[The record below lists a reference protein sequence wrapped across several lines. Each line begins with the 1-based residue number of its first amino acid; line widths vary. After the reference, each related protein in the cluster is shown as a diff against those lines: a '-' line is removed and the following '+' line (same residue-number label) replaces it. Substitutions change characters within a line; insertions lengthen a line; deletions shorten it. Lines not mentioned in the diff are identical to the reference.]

1 MYFLLSEG
9 FKVNKLLLELK
20 NIDMN
25 ITNLMKRGIKF
36 SFLLMIFASIIL
48 LTYDFLFTYPII
60 YYAGFSLFKTSLFFM
75 VGFIIFGFAFNKIK
89 AEIS

>member
-1 MYFLLSEG
+1 MRSI
-9 FKVNKLLLELK
+9 LLEFK
-20 NIDMN
+20 NLDNTI
-25 ITNLMKRGIKF
+25 INLMKSGIKF
-36 SFLLMIFASIIL
+36 SFLLIIFASIIL

-75 VGFIIFGFAFNKIK
+75 VGFVIFGFAFNKIK

>member
-1 MYFLLSEG
+1 M
-9 FKVNKLLLELK
+9 NKLLLEFK

-36 SFLLMIFASIIL
+36 SFLLIIFASIIL

-60 YYAGFSLFKTSLFFM
+60 YYAGFSLFKTSSWQDLLSS
-75 VGFIIFGFAFNKIK
+75 ALHLTK
-89 AEIS
+89 

>member
-1 MYFLLSEG
+1 M
-9 FKVNKLLLELK
+9 KQILLEFK
-20 NIDMN
+20 NLDNTI
-25 ITNLMKRGIKF
+25 INLMRSGIKF
-36 SFLLMIFASIIL
+36 SFLLIIFASIIL

-75 VGFIIFGFAFNKIK
+75 AGFVIFAFAFNKIK